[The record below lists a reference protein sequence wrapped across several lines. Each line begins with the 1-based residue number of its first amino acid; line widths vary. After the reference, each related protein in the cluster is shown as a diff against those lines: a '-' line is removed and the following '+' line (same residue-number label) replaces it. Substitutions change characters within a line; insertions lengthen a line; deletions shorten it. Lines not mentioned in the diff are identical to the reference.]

1 MSNIIGF
8 PTKSVRDWQIIRSTL
23 IDLLSQSSVSEEFV
37 TVILERMKIA
47 YDEHEFNFDI
57 LLNLPDKYN
66 EQVTEKLGI
75 FSKAL
80 QQRTN
85 ELLVSR
91 LILEIKLAK
100 YEGYK

>member
-8 PTKSVRDWQIIRSTL
+8 PTKSVRDWQIIRSNL
-23 IDLLSQSSVSEEFV
+23 IDLLSQTSVSEKFV

-47 YDEHEFNFDI
+47 YDEHDFNFDI
-57 LLNLPDKYN
+57 SLNLPDEYY
-66 EQVTEKLGI
+66 EQVTEKFSI

-85 ELLVSR
+85 EILLSR
-91 LILEIKLAK
+91 VNLHA
-100 YEGYK
+100 